1 MCTGGGG
8 EFRLS
13 KVQAIMGGQTADGS
27 VVAEAQDIVLHGADG
42 PESREQE

>member
-1 MCTGGGG
+1 MYGGGG

>member
-1 MCTGGGG
+1 MWGGGSD
-8 EFRLS
+8 FQS
-13 KVQAIMGGQTADGS
+13 VQAIMGGQTTDGS